1 MTSLKRDLA
10 CPQCECRQV
19 WHIAEMHER
28 GEAAPFEKPIAP
40 LNVVL
45 QQKFFKLYSGVGAF
59 ETYIC
64 KQCGFTE
71 WYAHGLEELRP
82 DEPNGVF
89 LLDGEEA
96 ERNRGPYR

>member
-1 MTSLKRDLA
+1 MSLKRDLA
-10 CPQCECRQV
+10 CPHCECREV
-19 WHIAEMHER
+19 WHIEKMHER

-45 QQKFFKLYSGVGAF
+45 QQRFFKLYNGTGTF

-71 WYAHGLEELRP
+71 WYAQGLDELSP
-82 DEPNGVF
+82 DPQQGVR
-89 LLDGEEA
+89 LLEGKADDE
-96 ERNRGPYR
+96 GPYR